1 MTSKDI
7 IAAMRSK
14 APVVYDGATYI
25 RILAYIFWIN
35 DFGEE
40 CRSVELLDKNGGTR
54 VRVRADKVTLADLTE
69 KGWGV

>member
-7 IAAMRSK
+7 IAAMHSK
-14 APVVYDGATYI
+14 VPVVYNGATYV

-54 VRVRADKVTLADLTE
+54 VRVRADKITLKEAVNE
-69 KGWGV
+69 